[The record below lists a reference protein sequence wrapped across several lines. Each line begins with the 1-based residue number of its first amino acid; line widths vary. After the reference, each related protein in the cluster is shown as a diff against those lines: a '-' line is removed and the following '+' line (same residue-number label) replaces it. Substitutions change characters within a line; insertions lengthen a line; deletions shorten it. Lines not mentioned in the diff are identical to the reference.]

1 MAHIS
6 TRQVTHNNESRHVTQ
21 HVLNRR
27 VEFSMKSG
35 GQQSTPLR
43 ALTTMRYVLEALE
56 RINLVPTPID
66 LSLGVSTAPAP
77 AAIAAAAG
85 GGGGVGAHENLERI
99 RVVCSHALSDE
110 VKVALQR
117 DM

>member
-1 MAHIS
+1 
-6 TRQVTHNNESRHVTQ
+6 
-21 HVLNRR
+21 
-27 VEFSMKSG
+27 MKSG